1 MDLWTDDV
9 QRQVLELVG
18 IVLGIVLT
26 WAVAK
31 GHAYLDALKAKTLAE
46 LQEKAGTLLAAAAK
60 TGIDWVEQEAGKQL
74 AKWPSDEKL
83 ASAVEFVQKQFPDV
97 DEAVIK
103 AQIEAAILNAKNGW
117 AAGEAT
123 KVASVVTSAT
133 VNDVAAIVA
142 DAATAAAGAASTAQ
156 ATIDKAEALAAAL
169 RGDVQ

>member
-31 GHAYLDALKAKTLAE
+31 GHAYLDTLKAKTIAE
-46 LQEKAGTLLAAAAK
+46 LQEKAGTLLATAAK

-74 AKWPSDEKL
+74 VKWTSDEKL
-83 ASAVEFVQKQFPDV
+83 ASAVAFVQKQFPEV
-97 DEAVIK
+97 DEAVIT

-123 KVASVVTSAT
+123 KVSTVVTSAT
-133 VNDVAAIVA
+133 VKDIVA
-142 DAATAAAGAASTAQ
+142 DAATAAASAASTAQ